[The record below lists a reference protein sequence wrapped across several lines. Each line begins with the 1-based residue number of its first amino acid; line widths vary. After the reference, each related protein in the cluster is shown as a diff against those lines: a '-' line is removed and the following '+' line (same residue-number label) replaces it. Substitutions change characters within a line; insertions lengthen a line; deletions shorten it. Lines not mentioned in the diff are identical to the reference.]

1 MGGGLPHSH
10 SIVFSTVQFRGPKN
24 QVELPKWGEGM
35 GKGGV
40 RKSRFFLRV
49 LTSDIINCLDDED
62 GEDDE
67 GDEDDY

>member
-1 MGGGLPHSH
+1 
-10 SIVFSTVQFRGPKN
+10 
-24 QVELPKWGEGM
+24 M